1 MMWLG
6 ALDVLRQDASY
17 SWRSI
22 RRSPGFTLTVLVT
35 LALGIGANA
44 ATFTV
49 LDRLYLRVPDGVH
62 DPESIRRVWMYHSGV
77 TDSEGKA
84 SFGIAVNYPLYRG
97 IRDVAP
103 NPRDLA
109 LYGTDNSLFLA
120 REGRKTRVRGIFATA
135 SYFGVLGVRA
145 AFGRVYTAAEDSL
158 GAGARVV
165 VLSHRFWEREFAGD
179 SAVLGRT
186 VRIETDNYTV
196 IGVLPRDF
204 SGLDLQAAD
213 TWMPLASMPSTHWRV
228 RQPRWWENVN
238 PWSFETIQRVS
249 ADGDARAFEQ
259 RASLAV
265 RDVNRRL
272 FPQRPDTLAA
282 IRTAPLVGSG
292 LGEPGQDMM
301 ISTRL
306 SGVAIIVLLIACA
319 NVTNLLLAR
328 AVRRRRE
335 IAVRLALG
343 ISRGRLVRLL
353 TTETVLLAVLAGAVA
368 VGVAWWGGTLLR
380 ALLLPQVT
388 WYESAL
394 HPRVVGFA
402 FLVSLLAGLVAG
414 IIPALQSSNPE
425 LTQSLKEGVREGR
438 VHRSRLR
445 QGLVVTQAA
454 FSLMLLVG
462 ATLFVRSLD
471 NVRGLDIGYDADR
484 LLFAYP
490 QFDAGQAPP
499 AAVQAAQ
506 VAQIAQR
513 FEGRPGVE
521 GVARV
526 VNIPMQGISF
536 TTFFWGPGGVDSSGS
551 LRQNFP
557 TFSAVS
563 PEFFRVVGLRFV
575 QGRAF
580 EGGAG
585 APGEV
590 VVNEA
595 MAAKLWPGRLALGEC
610 MRFDKRAN
618 PCYTVVGVVENARAS
633 YVIEE
638 PKPQFYLP
646 TDNMPLKG
654 WSATVLAVRTRT
666 DAMPAVSAALSAE
679 IRSAFPTADANVS
692 PMMDQLEPE
701 YRPWRLGASLF
712 TAFGL
717 LALLVACIG
726 IYSTVS
732 YGVTQRR
739 HEFGVRIALGARLGD
754 VLTQVVG
761 EGVRVVAVG
770 IVVGVALALAAGK
783 LIASLLY
790 GVKATDP
797 LVMTAVA
804 VTLLLVA
811 AAAALVPAWR
821 ASRVNP
827 VTALRSE

>member
-1 MMWLG
+1 MHWSNS
-6 ALDVLRQDASY
+6 LDVLRQDVAY
-17 SWRSI
+17 AWRSI
-22 RRSPGFTLTVLVT
+22 RRSPGFTLTVLLT

-49 LDRLYLRVPDGVH
+49 LDRLYLRAPDGVR
-62 DPESIRRVWMYHSGV
+62 DAASVRRLWLYHSGI

-84 SFGIAVNYPLYRG
+84 SHGIALNYPLYRA
-97 IRDVAP
+97 IRESAS
-103 NPRDLA
+103 NARDLA

-120 REGRKTRVRGIFATA
+120 RDGRKTRVRAVFASA
-135 SYFGVLGVRA
+135 SYFHVLGVRP
-145 AFGRVYTAAEDSL
+145 AFGRVYTEAEDSL

-165 VLSHRFWEREFAGD
+165 LLSHRFWEREFAGD
-179 SAVLGRT
+179 SSVIGRAVQ
-186 VRIETDNYTV
+186 IESDNYMIV
-196 IGVLPRDF
+196 GVLAPDF

-228 RQPRWWENVN
+228 RQARWWENVN
-238 PWSFETIQRVS
+238 PWSFEAI
-249 ADGDARAFEQ
+249 Q
-259 RASLAV
+259 RASNDTDLQAFEYRASVAV

-282 IRTAPLVGSG
+282 IRSAPLVGSG
-292 LGEPGQDMM
+292 FGEPGQDML

-306 SGVAIIVLLIACA
+306 SGVAIVVLLIACA

-343 ISRGRLVRLL
+343 ISRARLVRLL

-368 VGVAWWGGTLLR
+368 VFVAWWGGTLLR
-380 ALLLPQVT
+380 ALLLPNVT

-394 HPRVVGFA
+394 HPRVVAFA
-402 FLVSLLAGLVAG
+402 FGVSLLAGLVAG
-414 IIPALQSSNPE
+414 IIPALQSSNPQ
-425 LTQSLKEGVREGR
+425 LTQSLKEGVREGH

-462 ATLFVRSLD
+462 AALFVRSLD
-471 NVRGLDIGYDADR
+471 NVRELDIGYDADR

-490 QFDAGQAPP
+490 TFDAGQAPP
-499 AAVQAAQ
+499 AVVQAAGI
-506 VAQIAQR
+506 AQIAER
-513 FEGRPGVE
+513 LESRPGVE

-536 TTFFWGPGGVDSSGS
+536 TTFFWGPGGVDSSAS
-551 LRQNFP
+551 LRQDFP

-563 PEFFRVVGLRFV
+563 PEFFRVVGMRFV
-575 QGRAF
+575 QGTTF
-580 EGGAG
+580 EGRAG
-585 APGEV
+585 APGQV

-595 MAAKLWPGRLALGEC
+595 MASKLWPGRSAIGEC
-610 MRFDKRAN
+610 MRFDKRENA
-618 PCYTVVGVVENARAS
+618 CYTIVGIVENARAS
-633 YVIEE
+633 YVIED

-646 TDNMPLKG
+646 TDNMPIKG
-654 WSATVLAVRTRT
+654 FAATVLAVRARS
-666 DAMPAVSAALSAE
+666 DAMTAVSAALSAE
-679 IRSAFPTADANVS
+679 IRSNMPTAEAKVS
-692 PMMDQLEPE
+692 PMMEQLEPE

-717 LALLVACIG
+717 LALIVACIG

-739 HEFGVRIALGARLGD
+739 HEFGVRIALGAQLSD
-754 VLTQVVG
+754 VLSQVVG
-761 EGVRVVAVG
+761 EGLRVVAIGV
-770 IVVGVALALAAGK
+770 VVGVGLALAAGK
-783 LIASLLY
+783 LVSALLY
-790 GVKATDP
+790 GVKPTDP
-797 LVMTAVA
+797 VVMSGVA
-804 VTLLLVA
+804 VLLLFVA

-821 ASRVNP
+821 ASRVDP
-827 VTALRSE
+827 VSALRSE